1 MDSPGQ
7 SAIDIKEFASRIVA
21 LEALGKPAK
30 SPVPRVTGPEI
41 CALVYRAPMYRER
54 LGGIKGMR
62 PAESLEP
69 ISLFPG
75 STFLDVPCDFV
86 VRSIRPVRIS
96 RTTGGAYL
104 VLAPTLSQLVAGF
117 DALLI
122 QPSGPRQKALQPR
135 CYFPNV
141 FTARLPP
148 STPLDLAILHTFTK
162 TYSPTLASTFLTT
175 SDRNKDLL
183 ARPFRD
189 PPLACVFFPV
199 SAYANLAIEKFR
211 HWQCENHPHDLPTY
225 PNLSIY
231 ILQLKRLMCAYCVG
245 HDTPTQESSVNDR

>member
-62 PAESLEP
+62 PIESLEP

-86 VRSIRPVRIS
+86 VRSTRPAGS
-96 RTTGGAYL
+96 GGVYL

-148 STPLDLAILHTFTK
+148 STPLDLAILH
-162 TYSPTLASTFLTT
+162 P
-175 SDRNKDLL
+175 
-183 ARPFRD
+183 
-189 PPLACVFFPV
+189 PPL
-199 SAYANLAIEKFR
+199 R
-211 HWQCENHPHDLPTY
+211 
-225 PNLSIY
+225 
-231 ILQLKRLMCAYCVG
+231 LKRLMCAYCVG
-245 HDTPTQESSVNDR
+245 HDTPTTQESSANDL

>member
-30 SPVPRVTGPEI
+30 SPVPRVTGSEI

-86 VRSIRPVRIS
+86 VRSTRIR
-96 RTTGGAYL
+96 
-104 VLAPTLSQLVAGF
+104 
-117 DALLI
+117 
-122 QPSGPRQKALQPR
+122 
-135 CYFPNV
+135 
-141 FTARLPP
+141 
-148 STPLDLAILHTFTK
+148 
-162 TYSPTLASTFLTT
+162 
-175 SDRNKDLL
+175 
-183 ARPFRD
+183 
-189 PPLACVFFPV
+189 
-199 SAYANLAIEKFR
+199 
-211 HWQCENHPHDLPTY
+211 
-225 PNLSIY
+225 
-231 ILQLKRLMCAYCVG
+231 
-245 HDTPTQESSVNDR
+245 

>member
-86 VRSIRPVRIS
+86 VRTTRPAGSGGGFVD
-96 RTTGGAYL
+96 RTIGSL
-104 VLAPTLSQLVAGF
+104 FDLMICNVLTHDG
-117 DALLI
+117 
-122 QPSGPRQKALQPR
+122 
-135 CYFPNV
+135 N
-141 FTARLPP
+141 
-148 STPLDLAILHTFTK
+148 
-162 TYSPTLASTFLTT
+162 LTE
-175 SDRNKDLL
+175 
-183 ARPFRD
+183 
-189 PPLACVFFPV
+189 
-199 SAYANLAIEKFR
+199 NLR
-211 HWQCENHPHDLPTY
+211 
-225 PNLSIY
+225 
-231 ILQLKRLMCAYCVG
+231 
-245 HDTPTQESSVNDR
+245 

>member
-62 PAESLEP
+62 PIESLEP

-86 VRSIRPVRIS
+86 VRSTRP
-96 RTTGGAYL
+96 
-104 VLAPTLSQLVAGF
+104 AG
-117 DALLI
+117 
-122 QPSGPRQKALQPR
+122 SGRGV
-135 CYFPNV
+135 C
-141 FTARLPP
+141 
-148 STPLDLAILHTFTK
+148 
-162 TYSPTLASTFLTT
+162 
-175 SDRNKDLL
+175 
-183 ARPFRD
+183 
-189 PPLACVFFPV
+189 
-199 SAYANLAIEKFR
+199 
-211 HWQCENHPHDLPTY
+211 
-225 PNLSIY
+225 
-231 ILQLKRLMCAYCVG
+231 
-245 HDTPTQESSVNDR
+245 